1 MSLLSAIKTAELRT
15 LDSLTTQYPGSVVI
29 DGTTYNNV
37 AVMAERGMVQD
48 SYGGFKQAR
57 MLTIY
62 IAYTRIAEAT
72 LVDATR
78 GTNKRLDV
86 THLSKSYRLTDDGV
100 EHDPHKTRWQ
110 LTAAESVS

>member
-1 MSLLSAIKTAELRT
+1 MITASAIKAAELRT
-15 LDSLTTQYPGSVVI
+15 LASLTAQFPGTVTI
-29 DGTTYNNV
+29 NGTAYTDV

-48 SYGGFKQAR
+48 GRGGFKQAR

-62 IAYTRIAEAT
+62 IAYTRIPEAT

-86 THLSKSYRLTDDGV
+86 IHLGKSYRLTDDGV

-110 LTAAESVS
+110 LTAAEAVQ